1 MQFVFFFFRYSVVDL
16 KRPISVFAEKPSIIL
31 VLLKHTPNP
40 SSQFIDLDIEIPF
53 SRGTLANNESTLYG
67 APKHV
72 SLLSLASK
80 PNKGFPCGSSKICPF
95 RVG

>member
-1 MQFVFFFFRYSVVDL
+1 MQFGFFYRCSVVDL
-16 KRPISVFAEKPSIIL
+16 KRSIKGFAGRPSMVL
-31 VLLKHTPNP
+31 VLFKHTPNP